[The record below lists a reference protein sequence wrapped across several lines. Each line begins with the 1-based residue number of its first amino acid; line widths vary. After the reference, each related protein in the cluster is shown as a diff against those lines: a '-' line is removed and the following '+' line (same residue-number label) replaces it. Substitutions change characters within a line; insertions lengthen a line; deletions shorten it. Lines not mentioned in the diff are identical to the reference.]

1 MAYLRDQYWCQYYA
15 TTLCVIGKM
24 APSAFPVVLWMI
36 ASWEEWLTKHTIPR
50 FHKGRSYL
58 LVLKESHNDF

>member
-24 APSAFPVVLWMI
+24 APSALPVVLWMI
-36 ASWEEWLTKHTIPR
+36 GSWEEWLTKHYPLIP
-50 FHKGRSYL
+50 
-58 LVLKESHNDF
+58 